1 VAAYLQ
7 PAAPATVL
15 RSTTSSVI
23 VSTPRKSYSATP
35 VKVASQKS
43 PSTVYVGAIAG
54 GLSVAD
60 NLTDGIGLQSSVFGR
75 ELRAGSSIA
84 AKNLKSVS
92 ELANNSVVKVVGKY
106 GGPIAVGLEFTGNYL
121 EGDSVRRN
129 AAKTGGS
136 AVGGAIGAGIG
147 DAVCGVAAFMSLGL
161 GAASCPIAI
170 GVLGGAG
177 SWIGNKFGGIIADE
191 SGW

>member
-121 EGDSVRRN
+121 EGDSIGRN
-129 AAKTGGS
+129 TLKTGGGT
-136 AVGGAIGAGIG
+136 AGAAIGGTAGG
-147 DAVCGVAAFMSLGL
+147 FVCGTVAFMSLGL
-161 GAASCPIAI
+161 GAAGCPLAI

-177 SWIGNKFGGIIADE
+177 SWVGNKIGEGIANVAD
-191 SGW
+191 W